1 MGHAFNI
8 RLDDPSVHAY
18 AQRFC
23 FLNGPD
29 PALNRRLRRA
39 VLEHKLEL
47 TEEAD
52 AERIQLLDVAS
63 QRALNAQ
70 LTASLRVPPELGIS
84 EDTRR
89 AWIKNLGWKV
99 ARVPREARSVL
110 VLGSATCREAVF
122 LRHHLPDARIV
133 CTDFV
138 DQRIPGIER
147 ALGIEFHAGDFH
159 ALLAANPVAF
169 DVVFSNHV
177 LEHLFDPGK
186 TLAHLRAALAP
197 GGCMVAALPLDGQP
211 GTPFSAAL
219 NASELHP
226 LDMCTVDV
234 GHAWKT
240 NVSEL
245 LRALRAA
252 GFEASEFSGRDGVFS
267 VADREFGDRR
277 AFERHARLGLWLNRA
292 LFASVRGALKR
303 IFPSEVPALA
313 LKVVFG
319 VEHRVWFGS
328 NRLKND
334 FSIECLVVAK

>member
-8 RLDDPSVHAY
+8 RLDDSSVHAY

-29 PALNRRLRRA
+29 AELNRRLRRA
-39 VLEHKLEL
+39 VLEQKLEL
-47 TEEAD
+47 ADEAD
-52 AERIQLLDVAS
+52 AERVQFLDLAR
-63 QRALNAQ
+63 QRALHTQ
-70 LTASLRVPPELGIS
+70 LMATLRVPPELGIS
-84 EDTRR
+84 EATRR

-99 ARVPREARSVL
+99 ARVPRDARSVL
-110 VLGSATCREAVF
+110 VLGSATCREAIF

-147 ALGIEFHAGDFH
+147 ALDIEFHAGDFH
-159 ALLAANPVAF
+159 ALLAASLGAF

-177 LEHLFDPGK
+177 LEHLFDPQK
-186 TLAHLRAALAP
+186 TLAHVRAALAP

-211 GTPFSAAL
+211 GTPFSTAL
-219 NASELHP
+219 NTDALHP
-226 LDMCTVDV
+226 LDMCTIDV

-240 NVSEL
+240 NISEL
-245 LRALRAA
+245 LRRLRAA
-252 GFEASEFSGRDGVFS
+252 GFEASEFSGRDRIFS
-267 VADREFGDRR
+267 VADREFASRR
-277 AFERHARLGLWLNRA
+277 AFERRARLGLLLNRA
-292 LFASVRGALKR
+292 IFASARAGLKR
-303 IFPSEVPALA
+303 IFPGEVPALA